1 MVIAH
6 KFIRNIIGLEREAL
20 NEAFSDFLQVG
31 NLRADQMTFIS
42 TIISYLSKN
51 GVIDKRMLFEQ
62 PFTNLDDNGIVGI
75 FKDESKVKSIVRIID
90 KINENAEVS

>member
-1 MVIAH
+1 
-6 KFIRNIIGLEREAL
+6 
-20 NEAFSDFLQVG
+20 
-31 NLRADQMTFIS
+31 MTFIS

-75 FKDESKVKSIVRIID
+75 FKDESKVTSIVRIID

>member
-1 MVIAH
+1 M
-6 KFIRNIIGLEREAL
+6 EREAL

-75 FKDESKVKSIVRIID
+75 FKDESKVTSIVRIID